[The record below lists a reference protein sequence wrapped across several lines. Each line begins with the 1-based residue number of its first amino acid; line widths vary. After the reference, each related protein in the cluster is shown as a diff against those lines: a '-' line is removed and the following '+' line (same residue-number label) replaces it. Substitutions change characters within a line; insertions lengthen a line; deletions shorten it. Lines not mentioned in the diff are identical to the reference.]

1 MRTRTMAA
9 AVAAIL
15 VVGAL
20 DAPRSLAQGDG
31 SAGAAPPAGSGRVGA
46 TTPAAADCDRAC
58 LTGLLDQYL
67 AGLLAHDPKRVPWA
81 MHVKFTENNVPMRI
95 GDGLWGTIDKLG
107 DYKVYFADPEA
118 EQAGFYGVV
127 TEGSKTSVYGMR
139 LKVQDRKIAEVESL
153 LARPRDSRPDFPNPA
168 ALQDKPIFS
177 EAEPLERRATREQLI
192 TIADS
197 YFSTLQQNNGTVY
210 APFDKDCNRVEDG
223 VQTTNNQQR
232 AAGSGNGF
240 PAMGCEDQFKTGYFH
255 FVTRIR
261 DRRFPVVDV
270 ERGLVLAATFFDHTG
285 GMRTV
290 TLANGT
296 TRQIGAP
303 FDEPY
308 SFVIFELFKVRNGR
322 IRQVE
327 AVLEDV
333 PYSTASAWVSK
344 APPDAAAVHEPNA
357 AATIECDRA
366 CLNGFADQYMAA
378 LLKRDPSRLP
388 WVSHPKFTENNVA
401 LPLGE
406 GLWNT
411 IDQQGDYKLSF
422 ADPEAGQA
430 GFYGTVE
437 ENGHGAVFSLRLKI
451 VHHRIA
457 EAETVVVR
465 KTAQPFASPEALRDK
480 PILSELVPAERRL
493 TREQLISVANG
504 YFATL
509 QQNNGTL
516 FTPFDDHCNRIEDG
530 TATTHNNLKRDY
542 SAGSNIMRMGCA
554 EQFKTGFFRYVTRI
568 RDRRFMLADEERGL
582 IWAGALFDHAGV
594 LRKEKLTD
602 GRTVAAQFEIP
613 WTWLIMELFKVK
625 DGKLI
630 QVEALVLKVPYNTTS
645 VW

>member
-1 MRTRTMAA
+1 MRIRTTSVAIAA
-9 AVAAIL
+9 LLAA
-15 VVGAL
+15 GAGC
-20 DAPRSLAQGDG
+20 APALAQG
-31 SAGAAPPAGSGRVGA
+31 
-46 TTPAAADCDRAC
+46 PAAADCDRSC
-58 LTGLLDQYL
+58 LTGLIDQYL
-67 AGLLAHDPKRVPWA
+67 AGLLAHDPSRVPWA
-81 MHVKFTENNVPMRI
+81 EHVKFTENNVPMRI
-95 GDGLWGTIDKLG
+95 GDGLWGTVDKLG
-107 DYKVYFADPEA
+107 AYKLYFADSQA
-118 EQAGFYGVV
+118 GQAGFYGVV
-127 TEGSKTSVYGMR
+127 SEGSKTSVYGLR
-139 LKVQDRKIAEVESL
+139 LKVQGRRIADVETIV
-153 LARPRDSRPDFPNPA
+153 ARPRESRPDFPNPA
-168 ALQDKPIFS
+168 GLTDDKPVFS
-177 EAEPLERRATREQLI
+177 TVEPPGQRSTREQLI

-197 YFSTLQQNNGTVY
+197 YFATLQQNDGRVY

-223 VQTTNNQQR
+223 VQTTNNPQR

-240 PAMGCEDQFKTGYFH
+240 PALGCEEQFKSGYFH
-255 FVTRIR
+255 FVTRVR
-261 DRRFPVVDV
+261 DRRFPLVDV
-270 ERGLVLAATFFDHTG
+270 ERGLVLVAAFFDHTG

-290 TLANGT
+290 TLSNGT
-296 TRQIGAP
+296 SRPIGAP

-308 SFVIFELFKVRNGR
+308 SFVLFELFKVTNGK

-333 PYSTASAWVSK
+333 PYGTQSAWIPRTAPEPPVAHEASAV
-344 APPDAAAVHEPNA
+344 
-357 AATIECDRA
+357 ATIDCDRA

-378 LLKRDPSRLP
+378 LLKHDPSRLP
-388 WVSHPKFTENNVA
+388 WAAHPRFTENNVP
-401 LPLGE
+401 LPVGD

-411 IDQQGDYKLSF
+411 IDKQGDYKLYF
-422 ADPEAGQA
+422 ADPQAGQA

-451 VHHRIA
+451 AAHRIA

-480 PILSELVPAERRL
+480 PILSQIVPPEQRL

-516 FTPFDDHCNRIEDG
+516 FTPFDEHCNRIEDG

-542 SAGSNIMRMGCA
+542 SEGSNIMRMGCA
-554 EQFKTGFFRYVTRI
+554 EQFRTGFFRYVTRI

-594 LRKEKLTD
+594 LRKETLTD
-602 GRTVAAQFEIP
+602 GRSVDAQFEIP
-613 WTWLIMELFKVK
+613 WSWLIAELFKVQ

-630 QVEALVLKVPYNTTS
+630 QVEALVLKVPYNTPS
-645 VW
+645 VWQ